1 MYKVFINDTPL
12 FIHNKKDVK
21 KQKINGIREIE
32 PAETTPECLYEISAH
47 TDVEAMVY
55 FPEKE
60 IPEYWSEWKKQFIN
74 IDAAGG
80 MVMRPDRSFL
90 GIYRMDKWD
99 LPKGKAD
106 PGETPEVT
114 ALREVEEECGIGGL
128 EVVHKITDTYH
139 IYPLRSDFVLKKTS
153 WFLMSWN
160 GSGELIPETEEGIEE
175 LRWFTKSDVGTFC
188 ADTYGSVAEVV
199 RAEMG

>member
-12 FIHNKKDVK
+12 FIHNRKDVK
-21 KQKINGIREIE
+21 KQKINGIREID
-32 PAETTPECLYEISAH
+32 PAETTPECLYEISAR

-55 FPEKE
+55 FTEKKAT
-60 IPEYWSEWKKQFIN
+60 EYWSEWKKQFIN

-80 MVMRPDRSFL
+80 MVIRSDRSFL

-114 ALREVEEECGIGGL
+114 ALREVEEECGISGL
-128 EVVHKITDTYH
+128 EVVRKITDTFH
-139 IYPLRSDFVLKKTS
+139 IYPLRGDFVLKKTS

-160 GSGELIPETEEGIEE
+160 GSGELTPETEEGIEE
-175 LRWFTKSDVGTFC
+175 LRWFTKSDVETFC